1 MALDILEKD
10 LNRILNNAKAKYYK
24 GYLKP
29 LGAESLIEFK
39 IGGTPLIQGCI
50 KGASLIIESLGGPGE
65 SYKAGVYKTLNSVS
79 NWNKVITAFVQKIKS
94 EGRIAGTSITI
105 RPALGKNA
113 TPSSGF
119 YFTTS
124 GAVGRP
130 KNNEVALALFSKEG
144 KEEALVDALYDNMM
158 DDLWTSFIETVV
170 VKDRDFLS
178 DLVSSVSE
186 DPAYTRKG
194 KLRTLGERF
203 KRGAVRAHDPDSTRA
218 ALAIQ
223 DLHKQKMGLDM
234 PITINTKDIQDHVFN
249 NVNIDWKQTKLRKKY
264 ARYEVK
270 TAVSITFGPNPTG
283 LGQISDLGNIRK
295 VALDYIKKEVAKNK
309 NSLGGITEQ
318 RSRPISDEIIEDLK
332 KGIGDSVKGSKT
344 AKSKIKAKQM
354 KSGTRTERI
363 KPKRKKA
370 TKVKNKAIKVAGA
383 TRGSTARAKEKK
395 KEDKTVNLLTLK
407 RDINR
412 RLPAE
417 VRRNMGRPALI
428 NRSGTFSNSARLL
441 SISQA
446 KTGLTGGYT
455 YMKTGGGTPPRSGQP
470 GVYQTFENKS
480 GRWPAGYNPKDL
492 ITKSIRKLAKEIAN
506 QKFVQLRRG

>member
-1 MALDILEKD
+1 MAIEILQKEFE
-10 LNRILNNAKAKYYK
+10 RVLNNAKAKYYK

-39 IGGTPLIQGCI
+39 VGGTPLIQGCI
-50 KGASLIIESLGGPGE
+50 KGASLIIESLGKDSFKG
-65 SYKAGVYKTLNSVS
+65 SIYKQLNNTS
-79 NWNKVITAFVQKIKS
+79 NWNKVITAFVQNLKS
-94 EGRIAGTSITI
+94 AGGIPGTSIKI
-105 RPALGKNA
+105 NPKPGKN
-113 TPSSGF
+113 TSPSTGF

-144 KEEALVDALYDNMM
+144 AHEDLVDTLYERTME
-158 DDLWTSFIETVV
+158 DLWTLFIEMIVV
-170 VKDRDFLS
+170 GNKELFRQQEGS
-178 DLVSSVSE
+178 TSR
-186 DPAYTRKG
+186 DPAYTRQG
-194 KLRTLGERF
+194 SLRSFGERF
-203 KRGAVRAHDPDSTRA
+203 KRGAVRAHDKDSTRA
-218 ALAIQ
+218 ALGIQ
-223 DLHKQKMGLDM
+223 DLHNQKMGLDM

-264 ARYEVK
+264 GRYGAK
-270 TAVSITFGPNPTG
+270 TAVSITFGKNP
-283 LGQISDLGNIRK
+283 IDKDSDIGNLKK
-295 VALDYIKKEVAKNK
+295 VALDYIKQEVAKQK
-309 NSLGGITEQ
+309 NSLGGITEE
-318 RSRPISDEIIEDLK
+318 RSRPISDEIIEDIK

-344 AKSKIKAKQM
+344 AKNKIKAKQM

-363 KPKRKKA
+363 KPKRKKRT

-383 TRGSTARAKEKK
+383 TRASNARSKEKK

-407 RDINR
+407 RNINK

-417 VRRNMGRPALI
+417 VRRNMGKPALTNI
-428 NRSGTFSNSARLL
+428 SGTFSNSARLL

-470 GVYQTFENKS
+470 GVYQTFENK

-492 ITKSIRKLAKEIAN
+492 ITKSIRNLAKQIAN
-506 QKFVQLRRG
+506 EKFVQLRRQ